1 MGDSPNGVYA
11 RIPVQDL
18 RLSEAYE
25 TVEDASYWDET
36 MPAVLY
42 HYNLTLEG
50 YGELTVYQHRL
61 LVDYLKG
68 LGLYAEPQT

>member
-1 MGDSPNGVYA
+1 MTEAPNGVYA
-11 RIPVQDL
+11 RFKVQDL

-25 TVEDASYWDET
+25 VVDDASYFDHT

-42 HYNLTLEG
+42 HFNLSLED

-61 LVDYLKG
+61 LVDFLEAQG
-68 LGLYAEPQT
+68 LVNAS